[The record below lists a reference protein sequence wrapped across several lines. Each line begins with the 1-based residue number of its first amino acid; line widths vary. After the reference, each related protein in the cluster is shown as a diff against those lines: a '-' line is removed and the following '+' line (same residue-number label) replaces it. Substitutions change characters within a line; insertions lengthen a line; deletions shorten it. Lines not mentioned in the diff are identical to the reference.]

1 MLQGRI
7 VSLLQQV
14 VLLHEVVEMFVESV
28 SVRLGADLA
37 DPGTHQNMSS

>member
-1 MLQGRI
+1 MLQGRV

-37 DPGTHQNMSS
+37 DPGTRQNMSS